1 VRPSV
6 LVMMVGL
13 LVGAT
18 AHARSTSDSG
28 TSPEDTASQDSG
40 DTATPTTTATT
51 GATSTTGSKGTT
63 MGTVGGTEPTTFP
76 GADGYTAAD
85 LAGEP
90 GGAPA
95 VSLGCGGGDDNNGKA
110 ALWFGLPLVIGL
122 RRR

>member
-1 VRPSV
+1 
-6 LVMMVGL
+6 MMSGL
-13 LVGAT
+13 LLCAS

-40 DTATPTTTATT
+40 DTATPTNTTT
-51 GATSTTGSKGTT
+51 GTTVTTGSKGTT
-63 MGTVGGTEPTTFP
+63 MGTWSDTEPTTYP

-90 GGAPA
+90 GGSPS
-95 VSLGCGGGDDNNGKA
+95 VSLGCGGGDDNKGKA
-110 ALWFGLPLVIGL
+110 ALWFGLPLMVVL